1 MPQRQHAKNAG
12 RHEGTCFPDAVACR
26 EVFST
31 VNIVLGLLRYVY
43 LALLIWLTLYI
54 VWLIKRDIERK

>member
-1 MPQRQHAKNAG
+1 
-12 RHEGTCFPDAVACR
+12 
-26 EVFST
+26 